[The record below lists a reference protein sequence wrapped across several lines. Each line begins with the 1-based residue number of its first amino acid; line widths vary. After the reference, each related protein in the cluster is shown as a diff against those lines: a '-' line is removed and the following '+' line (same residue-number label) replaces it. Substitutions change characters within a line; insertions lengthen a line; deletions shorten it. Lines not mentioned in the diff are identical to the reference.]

1 VRRLWAIACFALIA
15 PSCALAEDAPEK
27 GDDKPPSQEQWSV
40 HGQAT
45 YIAQGKPAFG
55 ALYSGPE
62 SLATERAH
70 SYSFTST
77 LFLGARLWSG
87 GEGYA
92 NLEGVEG
99 LPLSNLTGLGGL
111 TNGELQKTSG
121 TSLKWYRARLF
132 VRQVVGFDGGSE
144 AIEADKNQLGTTY
157 DKRRL
162 VITAGNLAVMD
173 IFDNNRY
180 SHDPRTDF
188 MNWSLS
194 TSGAYDFAADSR
206 GYSWGAAAEWIDDGW
221 ALRGGRFAQPKESN
235 GLPLDF
241 RLFEHY
247 GDQVELERSI
257 ELGSRAGKIRVLA
270 FRNVAIMGRFRD
282 AIEAARESGGV
293 PSVAAVRKLTSKYG
307 VALNI
312 EQEVAD
318 NLGVF
323 TRASWSNGQA
333 EAFAFAEIDRSLALG
348 AVLNGKSWG
357 RTADELGLALVANGL
372 SSAHRDYLAAGGVGF
387 FVGDGRLNYREEQ
400 IGEVYCAVELV
411 KNSMLTFDAQR
422 IRNPAYNAD
431 RGPASF
437 FAVRLHLE
445 F

>member
-1 VRRLWAIACFALIA
+1 VKRTWAMACLVLLA
-15 PSCALAEDAPEK
+15 PSFALAENTPENQDGNAPPE
-27 GDDKPPSQEQWSV
+27 EQWSV
-40 HGQAT
+40 HAQAT
-45 YIAQGKPAFG
+45 YISQQKPAFN
-55 ALYSGPE
+55 ALYTGPE
-62 SLATERAH
+62 SLTPGRAH

-77 LFLGARLWSG
+77 LFLGSRLWSG
-87 GEGYA
+87 AEGYA
-92 NLEGVEG
+92 NLEGVQG
-99 LPLSNLTGLGGL
+99 LPISNLTGLGGL
-111 TNGELQKTSG
+111 TNGELQKTTG

-132 VRQVVGFDGGSE
+132 VRQVIGFGDASE
-144 AIEADKNQLGTTY
+144 AVEADKNQLGTTY

-162 VITAGNLAVMD
+162 VITAGNLSIMD
-173 IFDNNRY
+173 IFDDNRY
-180 SHDPRTDF
+180 AHDPRTDF
-188 MNWSLS
+188 MNWSLT

-206 GYSWGAAAEWIDDGW
+206 GYSWGAAVEWIDDGW
-221 ALRGGRFAQPKESN
+221 AMRAGRFAQPKESN

-247 GDQVELERSI
+247 GDQVELERSV
-257 ELGSRAGKIRVLA
+257 ELGSREGKIRVLA

-282 AIEAARESGGV
+282 AIEAARETGGV

-307 VALNI
+307 VALNV

-323 TRASWSNGQA
+323 ARVSWSNGQA
-333 EAFAFAEIDRSLALG
+333 ETFAFAEIDRSLALG
-348 AVLNGKSWG
+348 AVLEGKRWG
-357 RTADELGLALVANGL
+357 RAADELGVAFVANGL

-387 FVGDGRLNYREEQ
+387 FVGDGRINYHEEQ
-400 IGEVYCAVELV
+400 IDEAYYSIELR
-411 KNSMLTFDAQR
+411 KNSTLTFDGQR

-437 FAVRLHLE
+437 YAVRLHLE